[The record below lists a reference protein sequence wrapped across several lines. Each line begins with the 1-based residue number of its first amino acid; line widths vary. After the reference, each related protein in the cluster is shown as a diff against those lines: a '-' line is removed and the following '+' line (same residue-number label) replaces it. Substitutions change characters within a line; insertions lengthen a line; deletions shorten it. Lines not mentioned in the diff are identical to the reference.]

1 MSAIPVYILTGYL
14 GAGKTT
20 LLNQLLKEPL
30 FASQRIA
37 LIINEFGKMGVD
49 GKLLAPGSY
58 SKYEINKGSLFCICT
73 QADFLKALESI
84 AADGATKAVI
94 IEATGVAETSDI
106 EAFVLERHF
115 GGGFEVKANVCVVDA
130 VNYTKTAPF
139 LRTINAQLRQA
150 DGIIIS
156 KTDLVPAADV
166 DRLKSIVSEVNSSV
180 PVAATDGNCAAFIEG
195 LAHRD
200 VSGEL
205 AQSPPADIIAVSLRT
220 DSPVNRAAWMKTI
233 ESFGPRILRLKGNVA
248 FESGA
253 EFVETVFDRVIHKP
267 ACDGLGSGTAF
278 TVIGWKATKEELSEA
293 FENCWQ
299 RAAGQGERKK

>member
-20 LLNQLLKEPL
+20 LLNQLLREPL
-30 FASQRIA
+30 FASRRIA

-84 AADGATKAVI
+84 AADSVTRAVI

-115 GGGFEVKANVCVVDA
+115 GGGFEVKASVCVVDA

-139 LRTINAQLRQA
+139 LQAVNAQLRQA

-156 KTDLVPAADV
+156 KTDLVPAGDV
-166 DRLKSIVSEVNSSV
+166 DRLKAVVSPLNPSA
-180 PVAATDGNCAAFIEG
+180 PIAAGSADHAAFIEG
-195 LAHRD
+195 LTHR
-200 VSGEL
+200 VMSGEP

-248 FESGA
+248 FADGT

-267 ACDGLGSGTAF
+267 ACDGLGGGTAF
-278 TVIGWKATKEELSEA
+278 TVIGWKATREELSEA
-293 FENCWQ
+293 FENCWLP
-299 RAAGQGERKK
+299 AAG